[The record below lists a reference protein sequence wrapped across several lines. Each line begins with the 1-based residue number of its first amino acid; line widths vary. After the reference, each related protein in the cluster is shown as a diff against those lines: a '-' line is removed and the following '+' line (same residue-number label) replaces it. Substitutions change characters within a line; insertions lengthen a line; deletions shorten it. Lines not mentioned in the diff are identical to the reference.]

1 MSASFIGN
9 AITSSAAPLLQYRQ
23 RASTNRKILHRKN
36 NDQNLQQFSFPLE
49 RGSSERI
56 ERVREEQT
64 LESHNGTLF
73 L

>member
-9 AITSSAAPLLQYRQ
+9 AMTFSAAPLLHYRQ
-23 RASTNRKILHRKN
+23 RVSTKREILHRKN
-36 NDQNLQQFSFPLE
+36 LPQFSFPLE